1 MNTQPQKNKPR
12 VELPRLVNRAA
23 QRIAHNWPWKLLA
36 LFLALC
42 LWAGLITQD
51 KTLTRERVFYDV
63 PVTISGSDTLRR
75 NNGLIVVSGLDDEAL
90 TVRMRVEV
98 PQGEYNTVTASN
110 YNPRV
115 ELSRIKEAGEQTLRI
130 ATSSTSTYG
139 SVTSIWPDTVTV
151 VVDEYVTNYR
161 VPVVVN
167 ITGEYPDG
175 YRGGT
180 ASADPSSVTISGP
193 KSVVD
198 QIVRVYVDYSLEWL
212 PSRAGRVRTA
222 LPMRFTNADGE
233 TIESD
238 LLEVTSAEVVLRS
251 IIVDQTL
258 YPTRTLSL
266 SAGDLIQGQPADG
279 YRVVSTGVSP
289 SSILAAGEEDS
300 LALLEELYLESPVDV
315 SGATESFTA
324 TVKVRKPGDVN
335 YLSAET
341 VTVAVQI
348 EPVEISRTFDSVK
361 LFARGLTDGLKAG
374 LSQKTLNVVL
384 TGPQLAL
391 QSLRAA
397 NVTAWVDVSG
407 LTAGE
412 YVLPVQVRIENGT
425 MDGVSYLCTPAEVT
439 VVLSE

>member
-1 MNTQPQKNKPR
+1 MNTQPQKTRSR
-12 VELPRLVNRAA
+12 VTLPRLAGRVVQMIR
-23 QRIAHNWPWKLLA
+23 HNWPWKLLA

-75 NNGLIVVSGLDDEAL
+75 NSGLIVVSGLDDEAL

-115 ELSRIKEAGEQTLRI
+115 ELSRIKETGEQTLRI

-161 VPVVVN
+161 VPVVIN
-167 ITGEYPDG
+167 ISGEYPEG

-180 ASADPSSVTISGP
+180 ASADPSTVTISGP

-198 QIVRVYVDYSLEWL
+198 RIARVYVDYDLGRL
-212 PSRAGRVRTA
+212 ISRAGRVRSA
-222 LPMRFTNADGE
+222 LPMRFVDADGE

-238 LLEVTSAEVVLRS
+238 LLEVTSADVVLRS
-251 IIVDQTL
+251 IIVDQVL
-258 YPTRTLSL
+258 YSTRTLSL
-266 SAGDLIQGQPADG
+266 SAQDLVQGQPAEG

-289 SSILAAGEEDS
+289 SSILAAGEED
-300 LALLEELYLESPVDV
+300 ALDLLDELYLESPVDV

-324 TVKVRKPGDVN
+324 TVKVRKPGDIN

-361 LFARGLTDGLKAG
+361 LFARGLTDGLSAS

-384 TGPQLAL
+384 TGPQLTL

-397 NVTAWVDVSG
+397 NVTAWVDASG

-412 YVLPVQVRIENGT
+412 YVLPVQVRIENGA

>member
-1 MNTQPQKNKPR
+1 MNTQPQKAKPR
-12 VELPRLVNRAA
+12 KGLISRVLR
-23 QRIAHNWPWKLLA
+23 RIANNWPWKLLA

-63 PVTISGSDTLRR
+63 PVTISGSDSLRR
-75 NNGLIVVSGLDDEAL
+75 NNGLIVVSGLDEEAL
-90 TVRMRVEV
+90 TVRMRADV

-161 VPVVVN
+161 VPVIIN
-167 ITGEYPDG
+167 TSGDYPDG
-175 YRGGT
+175 FRGGT
-180 ASADPSSVTISGP
+180 ASADPSTVTISGP

-198 QIVRVYVDYSLEWL
+198 QIVRVYVDYSLDRL
-212 PSRAGRVRTA
+212 PSRAGKVRTA
-222 LPMRFTNADGE
+222 LPMRFATADGE

-251 IIVDQTL
+251 IIVDHTL

-266 SAGDLIQGQPADG
+266 SAEDLVQGQPEEG
-279 YRVVSTGVSP
+279 YQVVSAGVSP
-289 SSILAAGEEDS
+289 VSILAAGEKDTLE
-300 LALLEELYLESPVDV
+300 LLDELYLESPVDV
-315 SGATESFTA
+315 SGKTESFTA
-324 TVKVRKPGDVN
+324 TVRVRKPGDIN

-348 EPVEISRTFDSVK
+348 EPVEISRTFDGVK
-361 LFARGLTDGLKAG
+361 LFARGLTDGLKAS

-407 LTAGE
+407 LTQGE
-412 YVLPVQVRIENGT
+412 YVLPVQVRVENGT
-425 MDGVSYLCTPAEVT
+425 MEGISYLCTPAEVT